1 MLEEEVEKLAIRVT
15 IQKAES
21 QTIELKSAHQGCPTR
36 LYDSL
41 SSFSNQNEGGVIL
54 FGIDEK
60 DDFSIKGVYDA
71 QDLQK

>member
-1 MLEEEVEKLAIRVT
+1 MLEEELEKLAIRVT

-54 FGIDEK
+54 FGID
-60 DDFSIKGVYDA
+60 S
-71 QDLQK
+71 

>member
-1 MLEEEVEKLAIRVT
+1 MEVKVPMLEEELEKLAITAT

-41 SSFSNQNEGGVIL
+41 SSFSNQNEGGVFL
-54 FGIDEK
+54 FGIK
-60 DDFSIKGVYDA
+60 
-71 QDLQK
+71 QKND